1 MDSRGLISSGLISSG
16 HPMSSPKLAAWAHT
30 SGWTAAGSS
39 AAGGLVALSMP
50 PWGWWPLALVGLV
63 ALERLI
69 ADQPIWARAWRGFG
83 FGAGWLFPATFWMV
97 DFTLPGYLAVCA
109 VFSVLY
115 SLVGAACPPGRSR
128 WVALPGLFVLAGA
141 IRWRWPFGGVPLATL
156 PMSQVDTPWATTVR
170 VLGPLLLVGVC
181 AAIAMVLAAVLDRR
195 WQAALVLAVVVAGF
209 WGWSALA
216 PRGSTTST
224 IEVAVVQGGGP
235 QRTRAVNTEPGVVF
249 ERHLEASALVQQPV
263 DLVVWPEDVVDVHG
277 FFADS
282 DERRQLAGLARD
294 LNATLVAGVVEDVSD
309 TEAANFAAVFA
320 PDGTQVDRYDKVR
333 LVPFGEYVPLRSL
346 IEPLAPDYL
355 PSGDM
360 RPGDVPAVVDTPLG
374 RLGVSISWEI
384 FFEDRARDAIG
395 NGGEVLLNP
404 TNGASYWLTIVQTQQ
419 IASSR
424 LRALE
429 TGRWV
434 VQSAPTG
441 FSAFIDPDGNVYQ
454 RTAVSERKVIQA
466 PVELRSGQTLAT
478 RAGPWPVVAL
488 AAAALLAAWIAH
500 QRTPSPPRRKHR

>member
-1 MDSRGLISSGLISSG
+1 
-16 HPMSSPKLAAWAHT
+16 MSSPRLAVWART
-30 SGWTAAGSS
+30 SGWTAAGSL

-63 ALERLI
+63 AFERLI
-69 ADQPIWARAWRGFG
+69 ADQPIKARAWRGFG

-97 DFTLPGYLAVCA
+97 DFTLPGYLAVCV
-109 VFSVLY
+109 VFSAMYGLA
-115 SLVGAACPPGRSR
+115 GAACPPGRSR
-128 WVALPGLFVLAGA
+128 WVALPGLLVLAGA

-181 AAIAMVLAAVLDRR
+181 AALAMVLAAALDRR
-195 WQAALVLAVVVAGF
+195 WQAALALAAVVLGF
-209 WGWSALA
+209 WGWAALA
-216 PRGSTTST
+216 PRGSANGT
-224 IEVAVVQGGGP
+224 IDVAIVQGGGP
-235 QRTRAVNTEPGVVF
+235 QRTRAANTEPGVVF
-249 ERHLEASALVQQPV
+249 ERHLEASQLVQPPV

-277 FFADS
+277 LFDNS
-282 DERRQLAGLARD
+282 GERLRLAELAQELD
-294 LNATLVAGVVEDVSD
+294 ATVVAGVVEDVSA
-309 TEAANFAAVFA
+309 TEAANFAAVFT
-320 PDGTQVDRYDKVR
+320 PDGTLVDRYDKVR

-355 PSGDM
+355 PARDM
-360 RPGDVPAVVDTPLG
+360 RRGDTPAVVDTPVG

-434 VQSAPTG
+434 VQAAPTG

-466 PVELRSGQTLAT
+466 EVELRTGQTLAT
-478 RAGPWPVVAL
+478 RAGPWPMIALAL
-488 AAAALLAAWIAH
+488 AALAASWVAH
-500 QRTPSPPRRKHR
+500 QRAPTPPRRKPG

>member
-1 MDSRGLISSGLISSG
+1 
-16 HPMSSPKLAAWAHT
+16 MSSPRLALWART
-30 SGWTAAGSS
+30 SGWTAAGSL

-50 PWGWWPLALVGLV
+50 PWGWWPLAIVGL
-63 ALERLI
+63 AAFECLI

-97 DFTLPGYLAVCA
+97 DFTLPGYLAVCV
-109 VFSVLY
+109 VFSALY
-115 SLVGAACPPGRSR
+115 GLAGAACPPGRSR
-128 WVALPGLFVLAGA
+128 WVALPGLLVLASA

-156 PMSQVDTPWATTVR
+156 PMSQVDTPWATSVR
-170 VLGPLLLVGVC
+170 VLGPLLLVGVG
-181 AAIAMVLAAVLDRR
+181 AAIAMVLAAALDRR
-195 WQAALVLAVVVAGF
+195 WNAALALAVVVLGI
-209 WGWSALA
+209 WGWAALA
-216 PRGSTTST
+216 PRGVANGT
-224 IEVAVVQGGGP
+224 IDVAVVQGGGP
-235 QRTRAVNTEPGVVF
+235 QRTRAADTEPGVVF
-249 ERHLEASALVQQPV
+249 ERHLEASQLVREPV

-277 FFADS
+277 LFVNS
-282 DERRQLAGLARD
+282 EERLRLAELARELD
-294 LNATLVAGVVEDVSD
+294 ATLVAGVVEDVSAS
-309 TEAANFAAVFA
+309 EAANFAAVFA
-320 PDGTQVDRYDKVR
+320 PDGTLVDRYDKVR

-355 PSGDM
+355 PARDM
-360 RPGDVPAVVDTPLG
+360 RRGDTPAVLDTPVG

-395 NGGEVLLNP
+395 NGGMVLLNP

-441 FSAFIDPDGNVYQ
+441 FSAFIDPDGNVHQ
-454 RTAVSERKVIQA
+454 RTGVSERKVIHA
-466 PVELRSGQTLAT
+466 EIELRTGQTLAT
-478 RAGPWPVVAL
+478 RAGPWPMIAL
-488 AAAALLAAWIAH
+488 ALAALLAAWIAH
-500 QRTPSPPRRKHR
+500 RRTNTPPRRKPR

>member
-1 MDSRGLISSGLISSG
+1 
-16 HPMSSPKLAAWAHT
+16 
-30 SGWTAAGSS
+30 
-39 AAGGLVALSMP
+39 
-50 PWGWWPLALVGLV
+50 
-63 ALERLI
+63 
-69 ADQPIWARAWRGFG
+69 
-83 FGAGWLFPATFWMV
+83 MV
-97 DFTLPGYLAVCA
+97 DFTLPGYLAVCV
-109 VFSVLY
+109 VFSALY
-115 SLVGAACPPGRSR
+115 GLAGAACPPGRSR
-128 WVALPGLFVLAGA
+128 WMALPGLLVLAGA

-181 AAIAMVLAAVLDRR
+181 AALAMVLAAALDRR
-195 WQAALVLAVVVAGF
+195 WQAALALAAVVLGF
-209 WGWSALA
+209 WGWAALA
-216 PRGSTTST
+216 PRGSANGT
-224 IEVAVVQGGGP
+224 IDVAIVQGGGP
-235 QRTRAVNTEPGVVF
+235 QRTRAANTEPGVVF
-249 ERHLEASALVQQPV
+249 ERHLEASQLVQPPV

-277 FFADS
+277 LFDNS
-282 DERRQLAGLARD
+282 GERLRLAELAQELD
-294 LNATLVAGVVEDVSD
+294 TTVVAGVVEDVSA
-309 TEAANFAAVFA
+309 TEAANFAAVFT
-320 PDGTQVDRYDKVR
+320 PDGTLVDRYDKVR

-355 PSGDM
+355 PARDM
-360 RPGDVPAVVDTPLG
+360 RRGDTPAVVDTPVG

-466 PVELRSGQTLAT
+466 EVELRTGQTLAT
-478 RAGPWPVVAL
+478 RAGPWPMIALALTAL
-488 AAAALLAAWIAH
+488 AAAWVTH
-500 QRTPSPPRRKHR
+500 HRTPTPPRRKPG

>member
-1 MDSRGLISSGLISSG
+1 
-16 HPMSSPKLAAWAHT
+16 MSSPRLAVWARK
-30 SGWTAAGSS
+30 SGWTAAGSL

-63 ALERLI
+63 AFERLI
-69 ADQPIWARAWRGFG
+69 ADQPIGARAWRGFG

-97 DFTLPGYLAVCA
+97 DFTLPGYLAVCV

-115 SLVGAACPPGRSR
+115 GLTGAACPPGLSR
-128 WVALPGLFVLAGA
+128 WVALPGLFMLAGA

-170 VLGPLLLVGVC
+170 VLGPLLLVGVTV
-181 AAIAMVLAAVLDRR
+181 AIAMAVAAALERR
-195 WQAALVLAVVVAGF
+195 WQAALVLAVVVLGF
-209 WGWSALA
+209 WGGAALA
-216 PRGSTTST
+216 PRGSANGA
-224 IEVAVVQGGGP
+224 IDVAVVQGGGP
-235 QRTRAVNTEPGVVF
+235 QRTRAANTEPGVVF
-249 ERHLEASALVQQPV
+249 ERHLETSQLVQKPV

-277 FFADS
+277 LFANS
-282 DERRQLAGLARD
+282 EERVRLAGLAQELD
-294 LNATLVAGVVEDVSD
+294 ATLVAGVVEDVSA

-320 PDGTQVDRYDKVR
+320 ADGTMLGRYDKVR

-355 PSGDM
+355 PARDM
-360 RPGDVPAVVDTPLG
+360 RRGDTPAALDTPVG

-424 LRALE
+424 LRAME

-434 VQSAPTG
+434 VQAAPTG
-441 FSAFIDPDGNVYQ
+441 FSAFVDPDGNVYQ

-466 PVELRSGQTLAT
+466 EIELRTGQTLAT
-478 RAGPWPVVAL
+478 RAGPWPMLAL
-488 AAAALLAAWIAH
+488 AAATLLAAWLAR
-500 QRTPSPPRRKHR
+500 QRTTTPPGRRGTR

>member
-1 MDSRGLISSGLISSG
+1 
-16 HPMSSPKLAAWAHT
+16 MSSPRLAVWART
-30 SGWTAAGSS
+30 SGWTAAGSL

-50 PWGWWPLALVGLV
+50 PWGWWPLALIGLV
-63 ALERLI
+63 AFERLI

-97 DFTLPGYLAVCA
+97 DFTLPGYLAVCV
-109 VFSVLY
+109 VFSALY
-115 SLVGAACPPGRSR
+115 GLVGATSPPGRSR

-170 VLGPLLLVGVC
+170 VLGPLLLVGVG
-181 AAIAMVLAAVLDRR
+181 AAIAMVLAAALDRR
-195 WQAALVLAVVVAGF
+195 WQAALALAVVVLGF
-209 WGWSALA
+209 WGWAALA
-216 PRGSTTST
+216 PRGSATGTLD
-224 IEVAVVQGGGP
+224 VAIVQGGGP
-235 QRTRAVNTEPGVVF
+235 QRTRAANTVPGVVF
-249 ERHLEASALVQQPV
+249 ERHLEASQLVQKPV

-277 FFADS
+277 LFVNS
-282 DERRQLAGLARD
+282 EERQRLAELATELD
-294 LNATLVAGVVEDVSD
+294 ATLVAGVVEDVSA
-309 TEAANFAAVFA
+309 TEAANFAAVFS
-320 PDGTQVDRYDKVR
+320 PDGSLINRYDKVR

-355 PSGDM
+355 PAGDM
-360 RPGDVPAVVDTPLG
+360 RRGDTPAVVDTPVG

-395 NGGEVLLNP
+395 NGGKVLLNP

-441 FSAFIDPDGNVYQ
+441 FSAFVDPDGNVYQ

-466 PVELRSGQTLAT
+466 EVELRTGQTLAT
-478 RAGPWPVVAL
+478 RAGPWPMIAFALAAL
-488 AAAALLAAWIAH
+488 AAAWMAH
-500 QRTPSPPRRKHR
+500 SRDPTPTRRQPR

>member
-1 MDSRGLISSGLISSG
+1 
-16 HPMSSPKLAAWAHT
+16 MSSPKLAVWVRT
-30 SGWTAAGSS
+30 SGWTAAGSL

-63 ALERLI
+63 AFERLI
-69 ADQPIWARAWRGFG
+69 ADQPVWARAWRGFG

-97 DFTLPGYLAVCA
+97 DFTLPGYLAVCV
-109 VFSVLY
+109 VFSALY
-115 SLVGAACPPGRSR
+115 GLAGAACPPGRSR

-181 AAIAMVLAAVLDRR
+181 AAIAMVLAAALDRR
-195 WQAALVLAVVVAGF
+195 WQATLALAVVVLGF

-216 PRGSTTST
+216 PRGSTAGT
-224 IEVAVVQGGGP
+224 IDVAVVQGGGP
-235 QRTRAVNTEPGVVF
+235 QRTRAASTEPGVVF
-249 ERHLEASALVQQPV
+249 QRHLEASQLVQKPV

-277 FFADS
+277 LFVNS
-282 DERRQLAGLARD
+282 EERLRMAELASE
-294 LNATLVAGVVEDVSD
+294 LNATVVAGVVEDISP
-309 TEAANFAAVFA
+309 TEAANFAAVFT
-320 PDGTQVDRYDKVR
+320 PDGSLVDRYDKVR

-355 PSGDM
+355 PARDM
-360 RPGDVPAVVDTPLG
+360 RRGNTPAVVDTPVG

-441 FSAFIDPDGNVYQ
+441 FSAFVDPDGNVYQ
-454 RTAVSERKVIQA
+454 RTGVSERKVIQA
-466 PVELRSGQTLAT
+466 EVELRTGQTLAT
-478 RAGPWPVVAL
+478 RAGPWPMAAL

-500 QRTPSPPRRKHR
+500 HRSPTSPRHKPR

>member
-1 MDSRGLISSGLISSG
+1 
-16 HPMSSPKLAAWAHT
+16 MSSPRLAVWART
-30 SGWTAAGSS
+30 SGWTAVGSL

-63 ALERLI
+63 AFERLV

-83 FGAGWLFPATFWMV
+83 FGVGWLFPATFWMV
-97 DFTLPGYLAVCA
+97 DFTLPGYLAVCV
-109 VFSVLY
+109 VFSALY
-115 SLVGAACPPGRSR
+115 GLTGAACPPGRSR

-141 IRWRWPFGGVPLATL
+141 IRWRWPFGGVPLTTL
-156 PMSQVDTPWATTVR
+156 PMSQADTPWATTVR

-181 AAIAMVLAAVLDRR
+181 AAIAMVLAAALDRR
-195 WQAALVLAVVVAGF
+195 WQAALALAVAVLGF
-209 WGWSALA
+209 WGWAALA
-216 PRGSTTST
+216 PRGSANGT
-224 IEVAVVQGGGP
+224 IDVAVVQGGGP
-235 QRTRAVNTEPGVVF
+235 QRTRAANTEPGVVF
-249 ERHLEASALVQQPV
+249 ERHLEASQLVQKPV

-277 FFADS
+277 LFTNS
-282 DERRQLAGLARD
+282 EERLRLAELARE
-294 LNATLVAGVVEDVSD
+294 LNATLVAGVVEDVSA

-320 PDGTQVDRYDKVR
+320 PNGTQIDRYDKVR

-355 PSGDM
+355 PARDM
-360 RPGDVPAVVDTPLG
+360 RRGDAPAVLDTPVG

-441 FSAFIDPDGNVYQ
+441 FSAFIDPDGNVHQ
-454 RTAVSERKVIQA
+454 RTAVSERKVIQT
-466 PVELRSGQTLAT
+466 PVELRTGQTLAT
-478 RAGPWPVVAL
+478 RAGPWPMIAL
-488 AAAALLAAWIAH
+488 AVAVLLAAWIAH
-500 QRTPSPPRRKHR
+500 QRSTTPPRRKPR

>member
-1 MDSRGLISSGLISSG
+1 MLV
-16 HPMSSPKLAAWAHT
+16 SPRLAVWARK
-30 SGWTAAGSS
+30 SGWTAAGSLV
-39 AAGGLVALSMP
+39 AGGLVALSMP

-63 ALERLI
+63 AFERLI
-69 ADQPIWARAWRGFG
+69 ADQPIGARAWRGFG

-97 DFTLPGYLAVCA
+97 DFTLPGYLAVCV

-115 SLVGAACPPGRSR
+115 GLAGAACPPGLSR

-170 VLGPLLLVGVC
+170 VLGPLLLVGVTV
-181 AAIAMVLAAVLDRR
+181 ALAMVLAAALERR
-195 WQAALVLAVVVAGF
+195 WQAALALAVVVLGF
-209 WGWSALA
+209 LGWAALA
-216 PRGSTTST
+216 PRGSAIGT
-224 IEVAVVQGGGP
+224 IDVAVVQGGGP
-235 QRTRAVNTEPGVVF
+235 QRTRAANTEPGVVF
-249 ERHLEASALVQQPV
+249 ERHLEASQLVQTPV

-277 FFADS
+277 LFANS
-282 DERRQLAGLARD
+282 EERLRLAELAQELD
-294 LNATLVAGVVEDVSD
+294 ATLVAGVVEDVSA

-320 PDGTQVDRYDKVR
+320 PDGTMLGRYDKVR

-355 PSGDM
+355 PARDM
-360 RPGDVPAVVDTPLG
+360 RRGDTTAVLDTPVG

-395 NGGEVLLNP
+395 NGGEMLLNP

-419 IASSR
+419 VASSR

-434 VQSAPTG
+434 AQAAPTG

-466 PVELRSGQTLAT
+466 EIELRTGQTLAT
-478 RAGPWPVVAL
+478 RAGPWPMIAIAL
-488 AAAALLAAWIAH
+488 AALLTAWACR
-500 QRTPSPPRRKHR
+500 QRSTTPPRRNPG

>member
-1 MDSRGLISSGLISSG
+1 
-16 HPMSSPKLAAWAHT
+16 MSPRLAVWART
-30 SGWTAAGSS
+30 SGWTAAGSL

-63 ALERLI
+63 AFERLI
-69 ADQPIWARAWRGFG
+69 AEQPVWARAWRGFG

-97 DFTLPGYLAVCA
+97 DFTLPGYLAVCV
-109 VFSVLY
+109 VFSALY
-115 SLVGAACPPGRSR
+115 GLVGAACPPGPSR
-128 WVALPGLFVLAGA
+128 WLALPGLFVLAGA

-181 AAIAMVLAAVLDRR
+181 AAIAMVLAAALDRR
-195 WQAALVLAVVVAGF
+195 WQAALALAVVVLGF
-209 WGWSALA
+209 WGWAALA
-216 PRGSTTST
+216 PRGSA
-224 IEVAVVQGGGP
+224 IGAIDVAVVQGGGP
-235 QRTRAVNTEPGVVF
+235 QRTRAANTEPGVVF
-249 ERHLEASALVQQPV
+249 QRHLEASQLVQKPV

-277 FFADS
+277 LFVNS
-282 DERRQLAGLARD
+282 EERLRLAELARE
-294 LNATLVAGVVEDVSD
+294 LNATLVAGVVEDVSA

-320 PDGTQVDRYDKVR
+320 PDGTQVGRYDKVR

-355 PSGDM
+355 PARDM
-360 RPGDVPAVVDTPLG
+360 RRGDSPAVVDTPVG

-424 LRALE
+424 LRAME

-434 VQSAPTG
+434 AQAAPTG
-441 FSAFIDPDGNVYQ
+441 FSAFVDPDGNVYQ

-466 PVELRSGQTLAT
+466 EVELRTGQTLAT
-478 RAGPWPVVAL
+478 RVGPWPMIALALAVL
-488 AAAALLAAWIAH
+488 AAAWV
-500 QRTPSPPRRKHR
+500 QQTRKQGR

>member
-1 MDSRGLISSGLISSG
+1 
-16 HPMSSPKLAAWAHT
+16 MSSPALAVWARK
-30 SGWTAAGSS
+30 SGWAIMGSL

-50 PWGWWPLALVGLV
+50 PWGWWPLALIGLV
-63 ALERLI
+63 ALERLL
-69 ADQPIWARAWRGFG
+69 ADQPMRSRAWRGLG

-97 DFTLPGYLAVCA
+97 DFTLPGYLAVCV
-109 VFSVLY
+109 VFSALY
-115 SLVGAACPPGRSR
+115 GLAGAACPPGYSR
-128 WVALPGLFVLAGA
+128 WVALPGLLVLAGA

-156 PMSQVDTPWATTVR
+156 PMSQSDTPWTITVR

-181 AAIAMVLAAVLDRR
+181 VVIAMMLAAALERR
-195 WQAALVLAVVVAGF
+195 WKAALALAVVMLGF
-209 WGWSALA
+209 WGWAAIA
-216 PRGSTTST
+216 PRGSAIGT
-224 IEVAVVQGGGP
+224 IDVAVVQGGGP
-235 QRTRAVNTEPGVVF
+235 QRTRAANTEPGVVF
-249 ERHLEASALVQQPV
+249 QRHLEASQLVQKPV

-277 FFADS
+277 LFANS
-282 DERRQLAGLARD
+282 EERLRLAELARQLD
-294 LNATLVAGVVEDVSD
+294 ATLVAGVVEDVSP
-309 TEAANFAAVFA
+309 TAAANFAAVFA
-320 PDGTQVDRYDKVR
+320 PDGTQVGRYDKVR

-355 PSGDM
+355 PARDM
-360 RPGDVPAVVDTPLG
+360 QRGEAPAVVDTPVG

-419 IASSR
+419 VASSR

-434 VQSAPTG
+434 VQAAPTG

-454 RTAVSERKVIQA
+454 RTAVSERKVIQTEI
-466 PVELRSGQTLAT
+466 ELRTGQTLAT
-478 RAGPWPVVAL
+478 RAGPWPIIAIAL
-488 AAAALLAAWIAH
+488 AALAAAWIAH
-500 QRTPSPPRRKHR
+500 QRSTAPPRRKPR

>member
-1 MDSRGLISSGLISSG
+1 
-16 HPMSSPKLAAWAHT
+16 MSSPKVAVWART
-30 SGWTAAGSS
+30 SGWTAVGSL

-63 ALERLI
+63 AFERLI
-69 ADQPIWARAWRGFG
+69 ADQPIWARTWRGFG

-97 DFTLPGYLAVCA
+97 DFTLPGYLAVCV
-109 VFSVLY
+109 VFSALY
-115 SLVGAACPPGRSR
+115 GLVGAACPPSRSR
-128 WVALPGLFVLAGA
+128 WIALPGLFVLAGA

-156 PMSQVDTPWATTVR
+156 PMSQVDTPWAITVR
-170 VLGPLLLVGVC
+170 VLGPLLLVGLC
-181 AAIAMVLAAVLDRR
+181 AAIAMALAAALDRR
-195 WQAALVLAVVVAGF
+195 WQAALALAVVVVGF
-209 WGWSALA
+209 WGWAALA
-216 PRGSTTST
+216 PRGSGSGT
-224 IEVAVVQGGGP
+224 IDVAVVQGGGP
-235 QRTRAVNTEPGVVF
+235 QRTRAANTEPGVVF
-249 ERHLEASALVQQPV
+249 ERHLEASQLVQKPV

-277 FFADS
+277 LFVNS
-282 DERRQLAGLARD
+282 EERDRLAELTRE
-294 LNATLVAGVVEDVSD
+294 LNTTVVAGVVEDVSA

-320 PDGTQVDRYDKVR
+320 SDGTLIDRYDKVR

-355 PSGDM
+355 PARDM
-360 RPGDVPAVVDTPLG
+360 RRGDTPAVVDTPVG

-441 FSAFIDPDGNVYQ
+441 FSAFVDPDGNVYQ

-466 PVELRSGQTLAT
+466 EIELRTGQTLAT
-478 RAGPWPVVAL
+478 RAGPWPMVAL
-488 AAAALLAAWIAH
+488 ALAALLAAWIAH
-500 QRTPSPPRRKHR
+500 QRTSTPPRRKPR

>member
-1 MDSRGLISSGLISSG
+1 MWARTSGL
-16 HPMSSPKLAAWAHT
+16 PAV
-30 SGWTAAGSS
+30 GSV

-69 ADQPIWARAWRGFG
+69 VDQPLWARAWRGFG
-83 FGAGWLFPATFWMV
+83 FGAGWLLPSTFWMA
-97 DFTLPGYLAVCA
+97 DFTLPGYLAVGA

-115 SLVGAACPPGRSR
+115 GLVGAACPPGRSR
-128 WVALPGLFVLAGA
+128 WLALPSLFVLAGA

-156 PMSQVDTPWATTVR
+156 PMSQIDTPWATTVR
-170 VLGPLLLVGVC
+170 VLGPLLLVGVV
-181 AAIAMVLAAVLDRR
+181 ASIAMVLAAALDRR
-195 WQAALVLAVVVAGF
+195 WQAALALVVAVLGF
-209 WGWSALA
+209 WGWALFA
-216 PRGSTTST
+216 PRGTAIGTVD
-224 IEVAVVQGGGP
+224 VAVVQGGGP
-235 QRTRAVNTEPGVVF
+235 QRTRAANTEPGVVF
-249 ERHLEASALVQQPV
+249 ERHLEASGLVQQPV
-263 DLVVWPEDVVDVHG
+263 DLVVWPEDVVDVPG
-277 FFADS
+277 LFVS
-282 DERRQLAGLARD
+282 SEERVRLGELARA
-294 LNATLVAGVVEDVSD
+294 LNATLVVGVVEDTSD
-309 TEAANFAAVFA
+309 TEAANFAAVFT
-320 PDGTQVDRYDKVR
+320 PDGSLVDRYDKVR

-355 PSGDM
+355 PARDM
-360 RPGDVPAVVDTPLG
+360 RPGGAPAVLDTPVGPLG
-374 RLGVSISWEI
+374 ISISWEI

-441 FSAFIDPDGNVYQ
+441 FSAFVDPDGNVYQ
-454 RTAVSERKVIQA
+454 RTGVSERKVIQA
-466 PVELRSGQTLAT
+466 QIELRTGRTLAT
-478 RAGPWPVVAL
+478 RIGPWPMIAL
-488 AAAALLAAWIAH
+488 AAAALLAAWVAR
-500 QRTPSPPRRKHR
+500 QRTPAPP

>member
-1 MDSRGLISSGLISSG
+1 
-16 HPMSSPKLAAWAHT
+16 MSSPRLAVWARK
-30 SGWTAAGSS
+30 SGWTAAGSL

-50 PWGWWPLALVGLV
+50 PWGWWPLALIGLL

-69 ADQPIWARAWRGFG
+69 ADQPIGARAWRGFG

-97 DFTLPGYLAVCA
+97 DFTLPGYLAVCV

-115 SLVGAACPPGRSR
+115 GLTGAACPPGLSR

-170 VLGPLLLVGVC
+170 VLGPLLLVGVTV
-181 AAIAMVLAAVLDRR
+181 ALAMVLAAALERR
-195 WQAALVLAVVVAGF
+195 WQGALALAVVVLGF
-209 WGWSALA
+209 LGWAALA
-216 PRGSTTST
+216 PRGSAIET
-224 IEVAVVQGGGP
+224 IDVAVVQGGGP
-235 QRTRAVNTEPGVVF
+235 QRTRAANTEPGVVF
-249 ERHLEASALVQQPV
+249 ERHLEASQLVQKPV

-277 FFADS
+277 LFANS
-282 DERRQLAGLARD
+282 EERLRLAELAQE
-294 LNATLVAGVVEDVSD
+294 LNATLVAGVVEDVSA

-320 PDGTQVDRYDKVR
+320 PDGTMLGRYDKVR
-333 LVPFGEYVPLRSL
+333 LVPFGEYVPPRAP

-355 PSGDM
+355 PARDM
-360 RPGDVPAVVDTPLG
+360 RRGDTAAVLDTPAG

-404 TNGASYWLTIVQTQQ
+404 TNGSSYWLTVVQTQQ

-434 VQSAPTG
+434 AQAAPTG
-441 FSAFIDPDGNVYQ
+441 FSAFIDPGGNVHQ

-466 PVELRSGQTLAT
+466 EVELRTGQTLAT
-478 RAGPWPVVAL
+478 RSGPWPMLAL
-488 AAAALLAAWIAH
+488 AAATLLAAWLGH
-500 QRTPSPPRRKHR
+500 QRSTTPPARSKAR

>member
-1 MDSRGLISSGLISSG
+1 
-16 HPMSSPKLAAWAHT
+16 MSSPRLAVWAHK
-30 SGWTAAGSS
+30 SGWTAAGSL

-63 ALERLI
+63 AFERLI

-97 DFTLPGYLAVCA
+97 DFTLPGYLAVCV

-115 SLVGAACPPGRSR
+115 GLAGAACPPGLSR

-170 VLGPLLLVGVC
+170 VLGPLLLVGVTV
-181 AAIAMVLAAVLDRR
+181 ALAMVLAAALERR
-195 WQAALVLAVVVAGF
+195 WQAALALAVVVLGF
-209 WGWSALA
+209 LGWAALA
-216 PRGSTTST
+216 PRGSAIGT
-224 IEVAVVQGGGP
+224 IDVAVVQGGGP
-235 QRTRAVNTEPGVVF
+235 QRTRAANTEPGVVF
-249 ERHLEASALVQQPV
+249 ERHLEASQVVQSPV

-277 FFADS
+277 LFANS
-282 DERRQLAGLARD
+282 EERLRLAELAQE
-294 LNATLVAGVVEDVSD
+294 LNTTLVAGVVEDVSA

-320 PDGTQVDRYDKVR
+320 PDGTMLGRYDKVR

-355 PSGDM
+355 PARDM
-360 RPGDVPAVVDTPLG
+360 RRGDTPAALDTPAGHLG
-374 RLGVSISWEI
+374 ISISWEI

-395 NGGEVLLNP
+395 DGGELLLNP

-434 VQSAPTG
+434 AQAAPTG
-441 FSAFIDPDGNVYQ
+441 FSAFIDPDGNVHQ

-466 PVELRSGQTLAT
+466 EIDLRTGQTLAT
-478 RAGPWPVVAL
+478 RSGPWPMLAL
-488 AAAALLAAWIAH
+488 AAAALVTAWAF
-500 QRTPSPPRRKHR
+500 RPRSTTPPSRNPG

>member
-1 MDSRGLISSGLISSG
+1 
-16 HPMSSPKLAAWAHT
+16 MSSPRLAVWAHK
-30 SGWTAAGSS
+30 SGWTAAGSL

-50 PWGWWPLALVGLV
+50 PWGWWPLALVGLL
-63 ALERLI
+63 AFERLI
-69 ADQPIWARAWRGFG
+69 ADQPIRARAWRGFG
-83 FGAGWLFPATFWMV
+83 FGAGWLFPSTFWMV
-97 DFTLPGYLAVCA
+97 DFTLPGYLAVCV

-115 SLVGAACPPGRSR
+115 GLAGAACPPGLSR

-170 VLGPLLLVGVC
+170 VLGPLLLVGVTV
-181 AAIAMVLAAVLDRR
+181 AIAMVLAAALERR
-195 WQAALVLAVVVAGF
+195 WQAALALAVVVLGF
-209 WGWSALA
+209 CGWAALA
-216 PRGSTTST
+216 PRGSDIGT
-224 IEVAVVQGGGP
+224 IDVAVVQGGGP
-235 QRTRAVNTEPGVVF
+235 QRTRAANTEPGVVF
-249 ERHLEASALVQQPV
+249 ERHLEAGQLVQPPV

-277 FFADS
+277 LFANS
-282 DERRQLAGLARD
+282 EERLRLAELAQE
-294 LNATLVAGVVEDVSD
+294 LNTTLVAGVVEDFSA

-320 PDGTQVDRYDKVR
+320 PDGTMLGRYDKVR

-355 PSGDM
+355 PARDM
-360 RPGDVPAVVDTPLG
+360 RRGDTPAALDTPAG

-419 IASSR
+419 VASSR

-434 VQSAPTG
+434 AQAAPTG
-441 FSAFIDPDGNVYQ
+441 FSAFIDPDGNVHQ

-466 PVELRSGQTLAT
+466 EIELRTGQTLAT
-478 RAGPWPVVAL
+478 RSGPWPMIAL
-488 AAAALLAAWIAH
+488 AVAALLAAWASS
-500 QRTPSPPRRKHR
+500 QRSTTPPARSKAR

>member
-1 MDSRGLISSGLISSG
+1 MLV
-16 HPMSSPKLAAWAHT
+16 SPRLAVWARK
-30 SGWTAAGSS
+30 SGWTAAGSLV
-39 AAGGLVALSMP
+39 AGVLVALSMP

-63 ALERLI
+63 AFERLI
-69 ADQPIWARAWRGFG
+69 ADQPIGARAWRGFG

-97 DFTLPGYLAVCA
+97 DFTLPGYLAVCV

-115 SLVGAACPPGRSR
+115 GLAGAACPPGLSR

-170 VLGPLLLVGVC
+170 VLGPLLLVGVTV
-181 AAIAMVLAAVLDRR
+181 ALAMVLAAALERR
-195 WQAALVLAVVVAGF
+195 WQAALALAVVVLGF
-209 WGWSALA
+209 LGWAALA
-216 PRGSTTST
+216 PRGSAIGT
-224 IEVAVVQGGGP
+224 IDVAVVQGGGP
-235 QRTRAVNTEPGVVF
+235 QRTRAANTEPGVVF
-249 ERHLEASALVQQPV
+249 ERHLEASQLVQTPV

-277 FFADS
+277 LFANS
-282 DERRQLAGLARD
+282 EERLRLAELAQELD
-294 LNATLVAGVVEDVSD
+294 ATLVAGVVEDVSA

-320 PDGTQVDRYDKVR
+320 PDGTMLGRYDKVR

-355 PSGDM
+355 PARDM
-360 RPGDVPAVVDTPLG
+360 RRGDTTAVLDTPVG

-395 NGGEVLLNP
+395 NGGEMLLNP

-419 IASSR
+419 VASSR

-434 VQSAPTG
+434 AQAAPTG

-466 PVELRSGQTLAT
+466 EIELRTGQTLAT
-478 RAGPWPVVAL
+478 RAGPWPMIAIAL
-488 AAAALLAAWIAH
+488 AALLTAWAFR
-500 QRTPSPPRRKHR
+500 QRSTTPPRRNPG

>member
-1 MDSRGLISSGLISSG
+1 
-16 HPMSSPKLAAWAHT
+16 MSPRLAVWART
-30 SGWTAAGSS
+30 SGWTAVGSLT
-39 AAGGLVALSMP
+39 AGGLVALSMP

-63 ALERLI
+63 AFERLI

-97 DFTLPGYLAVCA
+97 DFTLPGYLAVCV
-109 VFSVLY
+109 VFSALY
-115 SLVGAACPPGRSR
+115 GLVGAACPPGRSR

-156 PMSQVDTPWATTVR
+156 PMSQVHTPWATTVR
-170 VLGPLLLVGVC
+170 VLGPLLLVAVC
-181 AAIAMVLAAVLDRR
+181 VAIAMILAAALERR
-195 WQAALVLAVVVAGF
+195 WRAALALAVVVLGF
-209 WGWSALA
+209 WGGAAAAPQGSAI
-216 PRGSTTST
+216 GT
-224 IEVAVVQGGGP
+224 IDVAVVQGGGP
-235 QRTRAVNTEPGVVF
+235 QRTRAANTDPGVVF
-249 ERHLEASALVQQPV
+249 ERHLEASQLVQPPV

-277 FFADS
+277 LFAES
-282 DERRQLAGLARD
+282 EERLRLAELATE
-294 LNATLVAGVVEDVSD
+294 LNATLVAGVVEDVSA

-320 PDGTQVDRYDKVR
+320 PDGTLVGRYDKVR

-355 PSGDM
+355 PARDM
-360 RPGDVPAVVDTPLG
+360 RRGDGPAVLDTPAG
-374 RLGVSISWEI
+374 HLGVSISWEI

-424 LRALE
+424 LRAME

-434 VQSAPTG
+434 VQAAPTG
-441 FSAFIDPDGNVYQ
+441 FSAFVDPDGNVYQ

-466 PVELRSGQTLAT
+466 EVELRTGQTLAT
-478 RAGPWPVVAL
+478 RAGPWPMIALALAVL
-488 AAAALLAAWIAH
+488 AAAWVQH
-500 QRTPSPPRRKHR
+500 TRKQGR

>member
-1 MDSRGLISSGLISSG
+1 L
-16 HPMSSPKLAAWAHT
+16 
-30 SGWTAAGSS
+30 

-63 ALERLI
+63 AFERLI
-69 ADQPIWARAWRGFG
+69 ADQPIGARAWRGFG

-97 DFTLPGYLAVCA
+97 DFTLPGYLAVCV

-115 SLVGAACPPGRSR
+115 GLAGAACPPGLSR

-170 VLGPLLLVGVC
+170 VLGPLLLVGVTV
-181 AAIAMVLAAVLDRR
+181 ALAMVLAAALERR
-195 WQAALVLAVVVAGF
+195 WQAALALAVVVLGF
-209 WGWSALA
+209 LGWAALA
-216 PRGSTTST
+216 PRGSAIGT
-224 IEVAVVQGGGP
+224 IDVAVVQGGGP
-235 QRTRAVNTEPGVVF
+235 QRTRAANTEPGVVF
-249 ERHLEASALVQQPV
+249 ERHLEASQLVQSPV

-277 FFADS
+277 LFANS
-282 DERRQLAGLARD
+282 EERLRLAVLAQELD
-294 LNATLVAGVVEDVSD
+294 ATLVAGVVEDVSA

-320 PDGTQVDRYDKVR
+320 PDGTMLGRYDKVR

-355 PSGDM
+355 PARDM
-360 RPGDVPAVVDTPLG
+360 RRGDTPAALDTPAG

-434 VQSAPTG
+434 AQAAPTG
-441 FSAFIDPDGNVYQ
+441 FSAFIDPDGNVHQ

-466 PVELRSGQTLAT
+466 EIDLRTGQTLAT
-478 RAGPWPVVAL
+478 RSGPWPMLAL
-488 AAAALLAAWIAH
+488 AAAALVTAWAFR
-500 QRTPSPPRRKHR
+500 QRGTTPPRRNPG

>member
-1 MDSRGLISSGLISSG
+1 
-16 HPMSSPKLAAWAHT
+16 MSPRLAVWTRT
-30 SGWTAAGSS
+30 SGWTAAGSL

-63 ALERLI
+63 AFERLI
-69 ADQPIWARAWRGFG
+69 AGQPVWARAWRGFG

-97 DFTLPGYLAVCA
+97 DFTLPGYLAVCV

-115 SLVGAACPPGRSR
+115 GLAGAACPPGLSR
-128 WVALPGLFVLAGA
+128 WLALPGLFVLAGA

-156 PMSQVDTPWATTVR
+156 PMSQVDTPWVATVR
-170 VLGPLLLVGVC
+170 VLGPLLLVGVSV
-181 AAIAMVLAAVLDRR
+181 AIAMVLAAALERR
-195 WQAALVLAVVVAGF
+195 WQAALVLAAVALGF
-209 WGWSALA
+209 WSWAELA
-216 PRGSTTST
+216 PQGSAIGT
-224 IEVAVVQGGGP
+224 IDVAVVQGGGP
-235 QRTRAVNTEPGVVF
+235 QRTRAANTEPGIVF
-249 ERHLEASALVQQPV
+249 ERHLEASQLVRSPV

-277 FFADS
+277 LFATS
-282 DERRQLAGLARD
+282 QERMRLAELARE

-309 TEAANFAAVFA
+309 TKSANFAAVFA
-320 PDGTQVDRYDKVR
+320 PNGTMVGRYDKVR

-355 PSGDM
+355 PARDM
-360 RPGDVPAVVDTPLG
+360 RRGDSPAVLDTPVG

-419 IASSR
+419 VASSR

-434 VQSAPTG
+434 VQAAPTG
-441 FSAFIDPDGNVYQ
+441 FSAFVDPDGNVYQ
-454 RTAVSERKVIQA
+454 RTGVSQQKVIQA

-478 RAGPWPVVAL
+478 RVGPWPMIAL
-488 AAAALLAAWIAH
+488 ALTAIAAAWMF
-500 QRTPSPPRRKHR
+500 RTRNSTPPRPKRR

>member
-1 MDSRGLISSGLISSG
+1 
-16 HPMSSPKLAAWAHT
+16 MSSPKLAAWVHK
-30 SGWTAAGSS
+30 SGWTAVGSV

-63 ALERLI
+63 AFERLV
-69 ADQPIWARAWRGFG
+69 ANQPMLARAWRGFG
-83 FGAGWLFPATFWMV
+83 FGAGWLFPATIWMA
-97 DFTLPGYLAVCA
+97 DFTLPGYLTVCV
-109 VFSVLY
+109 VFSALY
-115 SLVGAACPPGRSR
+115 GLAGAACPPGPSR

-181 AAIAMVLAAVLDRR
+181 AAIAMALAAALDRR
-195 WQAALVLAVVVAGF
+195 WQAALALAVVVLGF
-209 WGWSALA
+209 WGWAALA
-216 PRGSTTST
+216 PRGSATST
-224 IEVAVVQGGGP
+224 IDVAVVQGGGP
-235 QRTRAVNTEPGVVF
+235 QRTRAANTDPGVVF
-249 ERHLEASALVQQPV
+249 ERHLDASQLVKPPV

-277 FFADS
+277 QFVNS
-282 DERRQLAGLARD
+282 EERIQLEELAQE
-294 LNATLVAGVVEDVSD
+294 LNATLVVGVVEDVSAV
-309 TEAANFAAVFA
+309 EAANFAAVFA
-320 PDGTQVDRYDKVR
+320 PDGSYVDRYDKVR

-355 PSGDM
+355 PARDM
-360 RPGDVPAVVDTPLG
+360 RRGDSPAVLDSPVG
-374 RLGVSISWEI
+374 QLGVSISWEI

-395 NGGEVLLNP
+395 NGGELLLNP
-404 TNGASYWLTIVQTQQ
+404 TNGASYWLTVVQTQQ

-441 FSAFIDPDGNVYQ
+441 FSAFVDPEGNLYQ
-454 RTAVSERKVIQA
+454 RTGVSERKVIQA
-466 PVELRSGQTLAT
+466 PVELRTGKTLAT
-478 RAGPWPVVAL
+478 RAGPWPMVAL
-488 AAAALLAAWIAH
+488 AAAAILAAWIAY
-500 QRTPSPPRRKHR
+500 QRNPSSPSRKPS

>member
-1 MDSRGLISSGLISSG
+1 
-16 HPMSSPKLAAWAHT
+16 MSSPRLAVWART
-30 SGWTAAGSS
+30 SGWIALGSV

-63 ALERLI
+63 AFERLI
-69 ADQPIWARAWRGFG
+69 ADQPLWARMWRGFG

-97 DFTLPGYLAVCA
+97 DFTLPGYLAVCV
-109 VFSVLY
+109 VFSALY
-115 SLVGAACPPGRSR
+115 GLAGAACPPGRSR

-181 AAIAMVLAAVLDRR
+181 AAIAMVLAAALDRR
-195 WQAALVLAVVVAGF
+195 WQAALALAVVVLGF
-209 WGWSALA
+209 WGWAALA
-216 PRGSTTST
+216 PRGSANGT
-224 IEVAVVQGGGP
+224 IDVAVVQGGGP
-235 QRTRAVNTEPGVVF
+235 QRTRAANTEPGVVF
-249 ERHLEASALVQQPV
+249 QRHLEASQLVQPPV

-277 FFADS
+277 LFANS
-282 DERRQLAGLARD
+282 EERLRLAELARE
-294 LNATLVAGVVEDVSD
+294 LNTTVVAGVVEDVST
-309 TEAANFAAVFA
+309 TEAANFAAVLT
-320 PDGTQVDRYDKVR
+320 PDGTLVDRYDKVR

-355 PSGDM
+355 PARDM
-360 RPGDVPAVVDTPLG
+360 RRGDTTAVVDTPVGL
-374 RLGVSISWEI
+374 LGVSISWEI

-441 FSAFIDPDGNVYQ
+441 FSAFVDPDGNVYQ

-466 PVELRSGQTLAT
+466 EIELRTGQTLAT
-478 RAGPWPVVAL
+478 RAGPWPMIALTLAAL
-488 AAAALLAAWIAH
+488 AAAWAFHSRDSTA
-500 QRTPSPPRRKHR
+500 PRRKAR